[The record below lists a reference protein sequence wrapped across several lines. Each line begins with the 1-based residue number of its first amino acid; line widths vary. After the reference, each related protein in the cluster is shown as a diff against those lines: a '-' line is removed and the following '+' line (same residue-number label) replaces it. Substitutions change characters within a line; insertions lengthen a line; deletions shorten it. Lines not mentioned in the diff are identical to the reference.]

1 MTLQKFYRISGGST
15 QLKGVTPD
23 IVIPDRFEFYKSREK
38 DNKSALSWDEINK
51 AEYKPWVSTYS
62 NEGVISAAS
71 SQVNTSTTFNKIKT
85 EIAWI
90 DKQNDK
96 EYPLN
101 LIKYQQ
107 EQQQLKNA
115 YKQLDSLYKL
125 PKEMSVI
132 NNPID
137 TAGFA
142 QDKDRLDRNKQFINR
157 VKGDVYIDETVK
169 VMDNMINQTNVALKA
184 SPKTTKEN

>member
-1 MTLQKFYRISGGST
+1 MQKFYRISGGST

-38 DNKSALSWDEINK
+38 DNKSALSWDEITK
-51 AEYKPWVSTYS
+51 AEYKPWVSNYS
-62 NEGVISAAS
+62 NDEVISAAS
-71 SQVNTSTTFNKIKT
+71 SQVNTSTTFNKMKT

-125 PKEMSVI
+125 PKDMSVI

-137 TAGFA
+137 TAGFS